1 MQRKSHVFQLI
12 SAAILGT
19 IAYLLM
25 MFDFPL
31 PGFPPFLKIDFSEI
45 PVLLGAVIFGPVAGI
60 VIEGLKNFL
69 YYAIHGSMTGVP
81 IGELANFVA
90 GLLYV
95 LPVAFIARKV
105 RSKKGLIT
113 GLLTGVILMSVAMSI
128 LNYFVLLPIYMWFL
142 HFPHMSASAMFKLVI
157 AGILPFNLIK
167 GAGIAVIFLILYPKL
182 KPIIQRF
189 GPKKR
194 LDTV

>member
-1 MQRKSHVFQLI
+1 
-12 SAAILGT
+12 
-19 IAYLLM
+19 
-25 MFDFPL
+25 
-31 PGFPPFLKIDFSEI
+31 
-45 PVLLGAVIFGPVAGI
+45 
-60 VIEGLKNFL
+60 
-69 YYAIHGSMTGVP
+69 
-81 IGELANFVA
+81 
-90 GLLYV
+90 
-95 LPVAFIARKV
+95 
-105 RSKKGLIT
+105 
-113 GLLTGVILMSVAMSI
+113 MSVAMSI